1 MKPIVLCILDGC
13 GIRENADGNAFKN
26 ANKPT
31 FDYLWNNYPHTLL
44 QASGTYVGLP
54 DGQMGNSEVGHM
66 NIGAG
71 RIVYQ
76 PLELINNSIK
86 DKTFFKNEEL
96 LNVINHVKENNSKLH
111 IMGLLSDGGVH
122 SHIDHLK
129 ALIELAREENVE
141 VCYHLFLDGRDVNP
155 KSSYTY
161 IKQIEDM
168 NYGKICTISGRYY
181 AMDRDNNFDRLKK
194 AYDAIVYGVAP
205 RFNTPKEMIETS
217 YKEDITDEFVIPGI
231 INDGKLEENDG
242 VIAFNFRKDRLRE
255 LFTCITNPYCYIN
268 EAKEKDMEIK
278 IFNNVKCVTMMPV
291 VESVKCPHAYN
302 DPNLVNILGA
312 YLEKNNKTQ
321 LRIAETE
328 KYAHVTF
335 FFDGGEEKD
344 YKGMKKILIPSP
356 KVSTY
361 DLKPEMSAEEVTN
374 TLLREL
380 DKDIYD
386 VVILNYANGDMVGH
400 TGVYDAAV
408 KAVEFLDKCL
418 TRLYDKVKE
427 KDGILIVTA
436 DHGNCDTMWD
446 ENHVV
451 VTSHTKM
458 PVPFIITKKDIALKE
473 GKLSDIAPTMLYL
486 LNLEVPEEMSGEILI
501 TK

>member
-1 MKPIVLCILDGC
+1 
-13 GIRENADGNAFKN
+13 
-26 ANKPT
+26 
-31 FDYLWNNYPHTLL
+31 
-44 QASGTYVGLP
+44 
-54 DGQMGNSEVGHM
+54 
-66 NIGAG
+66 
-71 RIVYQ
+71 
-76 PLELINNSIK
+76 
-86 DKTFFKNEEL
+86 
-96 LNVINHVKENNSKLH
+96 
-111 IMGLLSDGGVH
+111 
-122 SHIDHLK
+122 
-129 ALIELAREENVE
+129 
-141 VCYHLFLDGRDVNP
+141 
-155 KSSYTY
+155 
-161 IKQIEDM
+161 
-168 NYGKICTISGRYY
+168 
-181 AMDRDNNFDRLKK
+181 
-194 AYDAIVYGVAP
+194 
-205 RFNTPKEMIETS
+205 
-217 YKEDITDEFVIPGI
+217 
-231 INDGKLEENDG
+231 
-242 VIAFNFRKDRLRE
+242 
-255 LFTCITNPYCYIN
+255 
-268 EAKEKDMEIK
+268 MEIK

-374 TLLREL
+374 TLLSEL

-486 LNLEVPEEMSGEILI
+486 LNLEVPEEMTGEILI